1 VSFIDNVITNNS
13 RDVRLLSIRS
23 DFIFTG
29 NTVTGNEGFGL
40 IYQGGYS
47 SGSNMTDSIVI
58 EDNIIEDNI
67 IDDNSSYG
75 IYLQAIGDAD
85 PSIQRNNSGSG
96 IYVFAGSNNIQPL
109 IIVKLLVMVLVS
121 DLATQACMFQVKPYP
136 QLPVIRLITMVRVFM
151 FNMMLTVMATLS

>member
-47 SGSNMTDSIVI
+47 SGSNMTDSIV
-58 EDNIIEDNI
+58 IEDNI